1 MTKQHINAG
10 LAETVKRLPVNVGE
24 TVMVNPENVNIIT
37 AGSFVPIGGTSWVS
51 GTLNEYTSNTAGRM
65 IYTGRFRRSIQ
76 VIATATV
83 EKVGGGAD
91 LSQLAIAINNIE
103 RTKTVSG
110 TKNKDPT
117 ALTSVGVFQ
126 LTEGE
131 SIQVFVANMDTT
143 ANVLVSTANLSVTI
157 GSII

>member
-24 TVMVNPENVNIIT
+24 TVMVDPENVNIIT
-37 AGSFVPIGGTSWVS
+37 PASFVPIGGTSWVS
-51 GTLNEYTSNTAGRM
+51 GFLNEYTSTTSGRM
-65 IYTGRFRRSIQ
+65 IYRGRFRRSMQI
-76 VIATATV
+76 IATATV

-91 LSQLAIAINNIE
+91 LAQLAIAINNIE
-103 RTKTVSG
+103 RSKTLAG
-110 TKNKDPT
+110 TKSKDPT
-117 ALTSVGVFQ
+117 SLTSIGIFQ

-131 SIQVFVANMDTT
+131 SIQVFVANMDTSS
-143 ANVLVSTANLSVTI
+143 NVLVSLANLSITI